1 MVHAV
6 LCASQSRGGAG
17 RGGAGT
23 AATVVV
29 VTVVLAPKIGRSQP
43 VLGLVRL
50 PHGK

>member
-1 MVHAV
+1 M
-6 LCASQSRGGAG
+6 QSSARANQEAALGG
-17 RGGAGT
+17 GGAGT
-23 AATVVV
+23 AATTVV